1 MGNERKLRLIQVA
14 KEFKVG
20 LNTITDFLQKKGI
33 KSDGS
38 PNTLVDAETYAV
50 LEKEFGANRAA
61 GNARESIRER
71 ISLKQTTITLE
82 EAKKQEREE
91 EKEVVIK
98 SNVISVK
105 DEIQQ
110 PKFLGK
116 IDLSPKPK
124 AAPAPKAEAEKP
136 AAQHPAAPAAPAP
149 AQAPK
154 LPHSP
159 HLPPHPQYRKPVR
172 HNQPRLHRQATP
184 HRPRRRPQHKL
195 LPLNLQ
201 NPQHR
206 PRRHPQHRLPGNRTP
221 SPQKPRH
228 PRRNRPLPKT
238 TSSVRRP

>member
-1 MGNERKLRLIQVA
+1 MGNERKLRLIQIA

-61 GNARESIRER
+61 GNARDSIRER

-110 PKFLGK
+110 PKILGK

-124 AAPAPKAEAEKP
+124 AAPAD
-136 AAQHPAAPAAPAP
+136 
-149 AQAPK
+149 
-154 LPHSP
+154 
-159 HLPPHPQYRKPVR
+159 RKSTR
-172 HNQPRLHRQATP
+172 LNSSHNA
-184 HRPRRRPQHKL
+184 
-195 LPLNLQ
+195 
-201 NPQHR
+201 
-206 PRRHPQHRLPGNRTP
+206 
-221 SPQKPRH
+221 
-228 PRRNRPLPKT
+228 
-238 TSSVRRP
+238 

>member
-110 PKFLGK
+110 PESELEHAAPHAPRPGLRLLKLLRNLRRAAEFCGHFLFGKAVGCFIGKVRVVLRDNILNVGRVLLFQKFLY
-116 IDLSPKPK
+116 IC
-124 AAPAPKAEAEKP
+124 
-136 AAQHPAAPAAPAP
+136 
-149 AQAPK
+149 
-154 LPHSP
+154 
-159 HLPPHPQYRKPVR
+159 
-172 HNQPRLHRQATP
+172 
-184 HRPRRRPQHKL
+184 
-195 LPLNLQ
+195 
-201 NPQHR
+201 
-206 PRRHPQHRLPGNRTP
+206 
-221 SPQKPRH
+221 
-228 PRRNRPLPKT
+228 
-238 TSSVRRP
+238 